1 MLKWDYVNTLTIT
14 HTLGPCNNILYGMCT
29 VCMHVY
35 NMYTI
40 DIVVIDKKKIPIHLS
55 I

>member
-1 MLKWDYVNTLTIT
+1 MGLRYSNTLTIII
-14 HTLGPCNNILYGMCT
+14 HTLGPCNNIYNNI
-29 VCMHVY
+29 CMY
-35 NMYTI
+35 IINMYTI